1 MYVPYIWKS
10 FDFETSS
17 FMLIPKYMIY
27 LVKWGCQVTKLQQSL
42 DLYISLYSLDEYK
55 KFKEPKLEWWE
66 IDYKIN
72 VGENYGVSN

>member
-1 MYVPYIWKS
+1 MYESYIRKL

-17 FMLIPKYMIY
+17 FMLIPNYK
-27 LVKWGCQVTKLQQSL
+27 VKWDCQVTKHHLSL

>member
-1 MYVPYIWKS
+1 MPDEFLNYLIWNIERNN
-10 FDFETSS
+10 FFHTQ
-17 FMLIPKYMIY
+17 IY
-27 LVKWGCQVTKLQQSL
+27 NSVKWESQVTKHQQSL
-42 DLYISLYSLDEYK
+42 DHYISLYSLDEYK

>member
-1 MYVPYIWKS
+1 MPDVFENYLICYIERNN
-10 FDFETSS
+10 FFHTQ
-17 FMLIPKYMIY
+17 IY
-27 LVKWGCQVTKLQQSL
+27 NSVKWESQVTKHQQSL
-42 DLYISLYSLDEYK
+42 DHYISLYSLDEYK

>member
-1 MYVPYIWKS
+1 MYESYIQKL

-17 FMLIPKYMIY
+17 FMLIPNYK
-27 LVKWGCQVTKLQQSL
+27 VKWDCQVTKHQLSL